1 MVEETGFWRSY
12 GIPIAVAVVAFAG
25 LNALSNNPTIGF
37 YRIIPQ
43 SLVAFL
49 SSSVLALWLIRQAI
63 RGGRFTRRD
72 AGLAITGWTAPKRLL
87 GLVVIL
93 LFGYGGFATIEP
105 AANEASSARSSP
117 AEKADTDVVGQSSPT
132 ADDPAARKPAWG
144 DFCFWFVFLLPASQT
159 ELLVFVGVG
168 FCLAEAFLRGRAWH
182 PLLAMGLA
190 AVFAS
195 VGFGLFHY
203 SYPPVFWSLVFFP
216 LMPIMFINICFF
228 VITRNFYLTLFL
240 HNAFAAV
247 GFTGMQYATYPPD
260 PLTDPA
266 IYQNAKELLPVF
278 VAFVVPFLLLHWLEA
293 SGSST
298 QHGSQD

>member
-1 MVEETGFWRSY
+1 VVKETGFWRSY
-12 GIPIAVAVVAFAG
+12 GIPIVVAIVAFAG

-37 YRIIPQ
+37 YRIVPQ

-49 SSSVLALWLIRQAI
+49 SSSILALGLIRQAI

-72 AGLAITGWTAPKRLL
+72 VGLAISGWTAPKRLL

-105 AANEASSARSSP
+105 AAQEASSALSSP
-117 AEKADTDVVGQSSPT
+117 AEKADTDVAGQSSL
-132 ADDPAARKPAWG
+132 ALDDPATRKPAWG
-144 DFCFWFVFLLPASQT
+144 DFCFWFVFLIPASHT

-168 FCLAEAFLRGRAWH
+168 FCLAEAYLRGRAWQ
-182 PLLAMGLA
+182 PWLATGLA

-195 VGFGLFHY
+195 VAFGLFHY
-203 SYPPVFWSLVFFP
+203 SYPPAFWSLVFFP
-216 LMPIMFINICFF
+216 LMPVMFINLCFF
-228 VITRNFYLTLFL
+228 VITRNFYLTLLL

-260 PLTDPA
+260 PAADPA
-266 IYQNAKELLPVF
+266 TYQNAAALWPVF
-278 VAFVVPFLLLHWLEA
+278 VSLVVPYLL
-293 SGSST
+293 
-298 QHGSQD
+298 